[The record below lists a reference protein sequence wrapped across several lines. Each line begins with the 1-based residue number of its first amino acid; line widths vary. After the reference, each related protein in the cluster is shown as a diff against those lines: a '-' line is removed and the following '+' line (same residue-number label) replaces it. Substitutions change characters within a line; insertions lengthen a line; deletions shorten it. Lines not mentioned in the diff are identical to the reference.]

1 MFVKT
6 KIYIG
11 WTFPCFYQGNGIST
25 TDNGQ
30 FSAPNKCLAE
40 WYKAYYLGSFSEP
53 RHKCLKLSAKNCWTD
68 WNHCFFEHCSIGTDK
83 GMGIYS
89 KHFRTNSFKLREECS
104 DTKLIRK
111 TKEFYTLQIKKS
123 ILHPDKPKKLDDA
136 SRGLLTSPVVV
147 IE

>member
-11 WTFPCFYQGNGIST
+11 WTFPCFYQGNGMGYLQRT
-25 TDNGQ
+25 V
-30 FSAPNKCLAE
+30 FCPHKCLTE
-40 WYKAYYLGSFSEP
+40 WYKTYYLGSFSEP

-104 DTKLIRK
+104 DTKLMRK

-136 SRGLLTSPVVV
+136 SRGLPTSPVVV